1 MIQMFRSFFSS
12 KFGIIFMLGFVGVIG
27 IAFAAGDISGNSIL
41 GGVSGGEQVA
51 VVGKRKLSTGDLT
64 TSANNALEQVRQQDP
79 TATMQGFIGSGGLDN
94 VVDQL
99 ISRTAIAEFARSIG
113 LRASNR
119 LVDSELLQIPQFQGA
134 DGKFDANAFRS
145 LLAERRLTE
154 AAVRDDL
161 AIGLLAQQLLTPVAQ
176 SATVPRSVAQQY
188 ASLLRE
194 QRQGQIATFPATSYA
209 PTRAPSDAEI
219 QAYYKDKTSS
229 FIRPERRVIRFAAF
243 GADALKN
250 LPAPTDAQIEARYRR
265 DSAQYAAVENRR
277 FGQLVLLTEA
287 AAKAI
292 VAELNGGKSL
302 EQAAREKGLAV
313 AAIAPSSRAQLTTST
328 SAAVAQAGFATAQGK
343 VSAPARGPLG
353 WYVLR
358 VDAIEQRAERPLAS
372 VREEIVTA
380 LSAEQR
386 QTALTELTARIDGE
400 FEEGRNLS
408 DVAKELNLTI
418 TTTEPVTANGRVYGK
433 PTETVPQVLGPVLAS
448 AFAADEGQ
456 PQLAEL
462 VQGQAFLIYDV
473 ASVTNSSAAP
483 LAEIREDVIALW
495 RRDQGSAA
503 AKAAADRV
511 LKRIADGSSLADA
524 VKAENRTL
532 PAVEQLNVNR
542 EQLAQRGQVPA
553 PLALFFS
560 MAEGTEK
567 RLEAQNRNAWFVI
580 QVDKIN
586 APAIKPEDPIV
597 LATVQQ
603 LGAST
608 GEEYVA
614 QFIRAAERAVGSER
628 NQSGIDAVRATL
640 AGETN

>member
-27 IAFAAGDISGNSIL
+27 IAFAAGDISGNSML

-51 VVGKRKLSTGDLT
+51 VVGKRKLSSADLT
-64 TSANNALEQVRQQDP
+64 TSANNALDQIREQDP
-79 TATMQGFIGSGGLDN
+79 TATMQGLIGSGGLDN

-99 ISRTAIAEFARSIG
+99 ISRTAISEFARSIG
-113 LRASNR
+113 LRASSR

-134 DGKFDANAFRS
+134 DGKFDAMAFRS
-145 LLAERRLTE
+145 VLAQRRLSE
-154 AAVRDDL
+154 AAVRDDI
-161 AIGLLAQQLLTPVAQ
+161 AVGLLAQQLLAPVAQ
-176 SATVPRSVAQQY
+176 SASIPRSLAQQY

-194 QRQGQIATFPATSYA
+194 QRQGQIATFPATTYA
-209 PTRAPSDAEI
+209 PDRAPTEAEL
-219 QAYYKDKTSS
+219 QAYYKEKTSS

-265 DSAQYAAVENRR
+265 DAAQYAAVENRR

-292 VAELNGGKSL
+292 VAEVNAGKPL
-302 EQAAREKGLAV
+302 DQAAREKGLAV
-313 AAIAPSSRAQLTTST
+313 AEVGLSSQAQLTTNT
-328 SAAVAQAGFATAQGK
+328 SAAVAQAGFAAAQGK
-343 VSAPARGPLG
+343 ISAPARGPLG

-358 VDAIEQRAERPLAS
+358 VDAVEQRAERPLTA
-372 VREEIVTA
+372 VRTDIVAA
-380 LSAEQR
+380 LTAEQR
-386 QTALTELTARIDGE
+386 QAALTELTARIDGE
-400 FEEGRNLS
+400 FEEGRALS

-418 TTTEPVTANGRVYGK
+418 ASTEPVTANGRVYGK
-433 PTETVPQVLGPVLAS
+433 PTETVPQLLGPVLAT
-448 AFAADEGQ
+448 AFEAEEGK

-462 VQGQAFLIYDV
+462 VQGQAFLIFDV
-473 ASVTNSSAAP
+473 ANVTAASAAP

-495 RRDQGSAA
+495 RRDQGAAA
-503 AKAAADRV
+503 AKDAADRV
-511 LKRIADGSSLADA
+511 MKRVAGGASLSDA
-524 VKAENRTL
+524 VKAENRQL
-532 PAVEQLNVNR
+532 PAIERLDVNR

-567 RLEAQNRNAWFVI
+567 RLEAQNKNAWFVV

-586 APAIKPEDPIV
+586 APQIQPNDPIV
-597 LATVQQ
+597 LATVQE
-603 LGAST
+603 LGGTT
-608 GEEYVA
+608 GQEYVA
-614 QFIRAAERAVGSER
+614 QFIRAAEKAVGSER
-628 NQSGIDAVRATL
+628 NQAGIDTVRAAL
-640 AGETN
+640 SGEAN